1 MLITCPNCATSYD
14 VSAASLGAEGRS
26 VKCVRCQEVWFATPS
41 APPLSA
47 ADEGV
52 ASAAAASAQYRR
64 AGPAAP
70 GHDPESPADDFG
82 VRDDAS
88 SIDPNLA
95 ARAVDRQHVEYDDPP
110 PLGAG
115 PQVGGVDE
123 AAGLAAHLA
132 DHEAPPLA
140 PDAGEVVAISAALGP
155 GEDIESIAARR
166 TRRAKGKREGGR
178 LRPSVATVIVALF
191 AANAVLLG
199 WRTDVVRLMP
209 QTASLFAAIG
219 LPVNLRGVAFS
230 DVTTATEASEGVPVL
245 LVKGRITN
253 IAHQPREVPRLR
265 FAMRNAAGNEVYA
278 WTSMPAKAALAPGE
292 AESFETRLAS
302 PPADGQAVVVR
313 FFTRRDIVGDAR

>member
-14 VSAASLGAEGRS
+14 VSAASLGGEGRS

-41 APPLSA
+41 ASLSA
-47 ADEGV
+47 ADEDV

-64 AGPAAP
+64 AGPAGAGYASEP
-70 GHDPESPADDFG
+70 PADDVVAHVDG
-82 VRDDAS
+82 S
-88 SIDPNLA
+88 EIDPNLA

-110 PLGAG
+110 PLGAD
-115 PQVGGVDE
+115 PQGGGIDD
-123 AAGLAAHLA
+123 APGLVAHQ
-132 DHEAPPLA
+132 APPLA
-140 PDAGEVVAISAALGP
+140 PDAGEVAAIAVAHTP
-155 GEDIESIAARR
+155 GEDIETIAARR
-166 TRRAKGKREGGR
+166 ARRAQAKRDGAR
-178 LRPSVATVIVALF
+178 LRQSLATVIVALL

-219 LPVNLRGVAFS
+219 LPVNLRGIAFS

-253 IAHQPREVPRLR
+253 VTRQPREVPRLR

-278 WTSMPAKAALAPGE
+278 WTSLPGKATLAPGE
-292 AESFETRLAS
+292 AEPFETRLAS

-313 FFTRRDIVGDAR
+313 FFTRRDIAGDAR